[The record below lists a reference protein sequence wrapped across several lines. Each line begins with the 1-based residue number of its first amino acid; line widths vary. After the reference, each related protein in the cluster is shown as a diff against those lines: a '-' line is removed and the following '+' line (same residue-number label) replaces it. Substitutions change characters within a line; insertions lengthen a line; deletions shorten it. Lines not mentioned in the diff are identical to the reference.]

1 VTESTYVGAV
11 DQGTTGTRFIVFDHE
26 GQVVANAYQ
35 KHEQIYPEPGWVEH
49 DPMEIWKNTKEV
61 IRRALGQAD
70 IGPDRL
76 EAIGVTNQRETTL
89 LWDADSGKPV
99 HNAIVWQDRRTTDR
113 VEQLEDDG
121 MVETIRDKTG
131 LEADAYFSATKA
143 EWLLDNADPIKL
155 ERSRPQDIRDRAEE
169 GEVLFGTIDSWLIY
183 NLTGEHVT
191 GGHERLADDAVQHP
205 RSRVGRRPPR
215 GVLDPRGD
223 VARGPPL
230 ERRRNVRVD

>member
-76 EAIGVTNQRETTL
+76 ERQ
-89 LWDADSGKPV
+89 SG
-99 HNAIVWQDRRTTDR
+99 
-113 VEQLEDDG
+113 
-121 MVETIRDKTG
+121 
-131 LEADAYFSATKA
+131 
-143 EWLLDNADPIKL
+143 
-155 ERSRPQDIRDRAEE
+155 
-169 GEVLFGTIDSWLIY
+169 
-183 NLTGEHVT
+183 
-191 GGHERLADDAVQHP
+191 
-205 RSRVGRRPPR
+205 
-215 GVLDPRGD
+215 
-223 VARGPPL
+223 
-230 ERRRNVRVD
+230 